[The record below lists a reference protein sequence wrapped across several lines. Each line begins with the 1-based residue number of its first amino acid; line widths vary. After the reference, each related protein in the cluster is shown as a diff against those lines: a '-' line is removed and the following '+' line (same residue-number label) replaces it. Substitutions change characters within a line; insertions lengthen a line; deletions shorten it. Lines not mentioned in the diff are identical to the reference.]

1 MLRTSDGK
9 LAILDF
15 GLMTEITEDQQ
26 YGMVEAIA
34 HLINRD
40 YSEIGQDFINL
51 GFIPEG
57 TDTRPIVPA
66 LTKVFDVALAGGGAK
81 SINFQELA
89 ADLAEITFEY
99 PFTIPP
105 YFALV
110 IRAISVLEGIAL
122 VGNPNFAII
131 DEAYPYIARRLM
143 TDESPRLREA
153 LRYMVYGKEGTF
165 NADRLIDLLDAL
177 EKFSAV
183 RDEGDGSAFKVD
195 GVRGSRVVGSAGDF
209 RGSQKVDISE
219 RDTDVGDGRFRV
231 TTLTVDEEQS
241 AQIEKDETTVREALR
256 FFFSPEGQ
264 VFRDFIA
271 EEIVTV
277 VDASSRDALQELTRT
292 LGLSGV
298 PVPSLFRALN
308 PKLTNEDRT
317 MVQQVGKLVQ
327 FLFGDFEGAMA
338 SQSPG
343 GSGRFTLDPARN
355 DRIRQL
361 IPVAREYAP
370 QLREFGALL
379 VQRLTEKSLSRGLNW
394 ASGRL
399 LGAATT

>member
-1 MLRTSDGK
+1 M
-9 LAILDF
+9 
-15 GLMTEITEDQQ
+15 
-26 YGMVEAIA
+26 
-34 HLINRD
+34 
-40 YSEIGQDFINL
+40 
-51 GFIPEG
+51 
-57 TDTRPIVPA
+57 
-66 LTKVFDVALAGGGAK
+66 
-81 SINFQELA
+81 
-89 ADLAEITFEY
+89 
-99 PFTIPP
+99 IPP

-143 TDESPRLREA
+143 TDDSPRLRAA

-165 NADRLIDLLDAL
+165 DADKLIDLLDAL

-209 RGSQKVDISE
+209 RGSQKVDISD
-219 RDTDVGDGRFRV
+219 RDTDIGDGRFRV
-231 TTLTVDEEQS
+231 TTLTVDANEAVQLD
-241 AQIEKDETTVREALR
+241 KDETTVREALR

-264 VFRDFIA
+264 VFRDFML
-271 EEIVTV
+271 EELVTV
-277 VDASSRDALQELTRT
+277 VDASSRDAIQEITRN
-292 LGLSGV
+292 LGLGGF

-308 PKLTNEDRT
+308 PKLSEKDRT
-317 MVQQVGKLVQ
+317 MVQQVGKLIQ
-327 FLFGDFEGAMA
+327 FLFGDFEGSLA
-338 SQSPG
+338 SDQPG
-343 GSGRFTLDPARN
+343 VRGRFASDPIRN

-361 IPVAREYAP
+361 IPVAREYSP
-370 QLREFGALL
+370 QLREFGTLL

-399 LGAATT
+399 LGASPSPAT

>member
-165 NADRLIDLLDAL
+165 DADRLIDLLDAL
-177 EKFSAV
+177 EKFTAV

-209 RGSQKVDISE
+209 RGSQVVDVSE

-231 TTLTVDEEQS
+231 STLTVDDEQT

-264 VFRDFIA
+264 VFRDFMM
-271 EEIVTV
+271 EELVTV
-277 VDASSRDALQELTRT
+277 VDASSRDAVQELTRQ
-292 LGLSGV
+292 LGLSGI

-308 PKLTNEDRT
+308 PKLTEQDRK
-317 MVQQVGKLVQ
+317 MVQQVGKLIQ
-327 FLFGDFEGAMA
+327 FLFGDFEGAME
-338 SQSPG
+338 SSG
-343 GSGRFTLDPARN
+343 RRGRFTLDAVRN

-370 QLREFGALL
+370 QLRQFGALL

-399 LGAATT
+399 LGASTT

>member
-1 MLRTSDGK
+1 MLRTTDGK
-9 LAILDF
+9 LCILDF
-15 GLMTEITEDQQ
+15 GLMTEITENQT
-26 YGMVEAIA
+26 YGMIEAIA

-122 VGNPNFAII
+122 VGNPSFAII

-143 TDESPRLREA
+143 TDNSPRLREA

-165 NADRLIDLLDAL
+165 DADKLIDLLDAL

-183 RDEGDGSAFKVD
+183 RNEGDGSAFKVD

-209 RGSQKVDISE
+209 RGSQQVDVSD

-231 TTLTVDEEQS
+231 TTYRPEEEQT

-264 VFRDFIA
+264 VFRDFML
-271 EEIVTV
+271 EELVNV
-277 VDASSRDALQELTRT
+277 VDASSRDALQELTRSF
-292 LGLSGV
+292 GLAGI

-308 PKLTNEDRT
+308 PKLTEKDRT
-317 MVQQVGKLVQ
+317 VVQQVGKLVQ
-327 FLFGDFEGAMA
+327 FLFGDFEGAMT
-338 SQSPG
+338 SESPAG
-343 GSGRFTLDPARN
+343 RGRFTPDPARN
-355 DRIRQL
+355 DRIRKL

-370 QLREFGALL
+370 QLREFGTLV

-399 LGAATT
+399 LGAAR